1 MNTFDRMP
9 PGRPFSNRGL
19 RGQNLSVV
27 DERAVVPI
35 GVFNPKFGVTLSMP
49 GILGRAG
56 VSRILEPAMT
66 EEELQGLERSA
77 DRLRAASKRIGA
89 LVDV

>member
-1 MNTFDRMP
+1 MASARIAEIV
-9 PGRPFSNRGL
+9 L
-19 RGQNLSVV
+19 R

-56 VSRILEPAMT
+56 VNRILEPTMT
-66 EEELQGLERSA
+66 EEERQGLERSA
-77 DRLRAASKRIGA
+77 DRLKVASKRIGA
-89 LVDV
+89 LVEV